1 MTTDTSQHRNGAV
14 KTPPSIEDFFLV
26 SEKMTPNVMIEM
38 ITTSTNP
45 QEYIPRSVVSKREAA
60 ALQRIIIQ
68 FGIWKKRE
76 VDVGTLV
83 WNKLA
88 YNIAVDGQG
97 RKDAIEMF
105 TGMGKRFADGLRNIG
120 SPSDGVEGTGRGRR

>member
-1 MTTDTSQHRNGAV
+1 MTTDTSQHRNGKV
-14 KTPPSIEDFFLV
+14 QTPPSIEDFFLV

-68 FGIWKKRE
+68 FGI
-76 VDVGTLV
+76 
-83 WNKLA
+83 
-88 YNIAVDGQG
+88 
-97 RKDAIEMF
+97 
-105 TGMGKRFADGLRNIG
+105 
-120 SPSDGVEGTGRGRR
+120 